1 MIGRIGV
8 VQSGGRRV
16 TVKPR
21 ADIAA
26 LPAYKPGRNPADLAR
41 ELGLPSAMKLASNEI
56 AFGPLPSVVD
66 AVTKAAGTMN
76 RYPDNGAQLLTEAL
90 AQRNGVDAGQIAVG
104 CGSVSL
110 CQQLLQA
117 YARSGDEAIFAWR
130 SFEAYPLLVTVSGAT
145 PVMVPL
151 KDRYDHDLDAM
162 VAAITDRT
170 RVVFVCTPNNP
181 TGTAI
186 RRDALNRFLDAM
198 PDTVVVALDEAY
210 REFVSDPDIPDGI
223 ELAAERP
230 NVCVL
235 RTFSKAY
242 GLAGLRVGYL
252 IAGDPAVAEAV
263 RKTYVPFSVS
273 TVAQAAAIASLQAED
288 ELLARCKDVVV
299 ERERV
304 IAALRE
310 IGVDVPD
317 SHANFVW
324 LPLGEA
330 TMTFAA
336 DCEQRGI
343 IVRPFAGDG
352 ARVTIGEPAE
362 NDAFLA
368 IVAGRQRT
376 SEPVN

>member
-1 MIGRIGV
+1 M
-8 VQSGGRRV
+8 S
-16 TVKPR
+16 VKPR

-41 ELGLPSAMKLASNEI
+41 ELGLPAAVKLASNEV
-56 AFGPLPSVVD
+56 AFDPLPSVVD
-66 AVTKAAGTMN
+66 AVTQAAGTMN
-76 RYPDNGAQLLTEAL
+76 RYPDNGAALLTDAL
-90 AQRNGVDAGQIAVG
+90 AARTDADPRRIAVG

-117 YARSGDEAIFAWR
+117 YAGPGDEVVFAWR
-130 SFEAYPLLVTVSGAT
+130 SFEAYPLLVAVSGAA
-145 PVMVPL
+145 PVKVAL
-151 KDRYDHDLDAM
+151 QDRYHHDLDAM
-162 VAAITDRT
+162 AAAITGRT
-170 RVVFVCTPNNP
+170 KVIFVCSPNNP
-181 TGTAI
+181 TGTAL
-186 RRDALNRFLDAM
+186 RSSELLPFLDAV

-210 REFVSDPDIPDGI
+210 REFVSDPDVPDGI
-223 ELAAERP
+223 ELLAERP

-252 IAGDPAVAEAV
+252 VAGDPAVAEAV

-273 TVAQAAAIASLQAED
+273 TVAQAAAIASLAAED

-310 IGVDVPD
+310 IGTEVPD

-330 TMTFAA
+330 TTEFAA
-336 DCEQRGI
+336 ACEGRGI

-352 ARVTIGEPAE
+352 ARVTIGDPAE
-362 NDAFLA
+362 NDEFLA
-368 IVAGRQRT
+368 FVSDWQRERGT
-376 SEPVN
+376 

>member
-1 MIGRIGV
+1 M
-8 VQSGGRRV
+8 SL
-16 TVKPR
+16 KPR
-21 ADIAA
+21 ADIAS

-41 ELGLPSAMKLASNEI
+41 ELGLASAVKLASNEV
-56 AFGPLPSVVD
+56 AFGPLPSVID
-66 AVTKAAGTMN
+66 AVTAAAGSMN

-90 AQRNGVDAGQIAVG
+90 AAKTGKDAGQIAVG

-117 YARSGDEAIFAWR
+117 YAGPGDEVIFAWR
-130 SFEAYPLLVTVSGAT
+130 SFEAYPLLVTVSGAV

-151 KDRYDHDLDAM
+151 RDRYHHDLDAM
-162 VAAITDRT
+162 AAAITDRT
-170 RVVFVCTPNNP
+170 KVVFVCNPNNP
-181 TGTAI
+181 TSTAV
-186 RRDALNRFLDAM
+186 RRDPLLRFLDSV

-210 REFVSDPDIPDGI
+210 REFVADPDIPDGI
-223 ELAAERP
+223 ELADGRP

-252 IAGDPAVAEAV
+252 VAGDPAVAEAV

-273 TVAQAAAIASLQAED
+273 SVAQAAAVASLAAED
-288 ELLARCKDVVV
+288 EMLARCTAVVV

-304 IAALRE
+304 IAKLRDAGAE
-310 IGVDVPD
+310 LPD
-317 SHANFVW
+317 SHANFIW
-324 LPLGEA
+324 LPLGDAA
-330 TMTFAA
+330 TDFAA
-336 DCEQRGI
+336 ACEQRGI

-352 ARVTIGEPAE
+352 VRVTIGAPAE

-368 IVAGRQRT
+368 IAAERVSR
-376 SEPVN
+376 

>member
-1 MIGRIGV
+1 VPVR
-8 VQSGGRRV
+8 
-16 TVKPR
+16 PR

-41 ELGLPSAMKLASNEI
+41 ELGLPSAVKLASNEV
-56 AFGPLPSVVD
+56 AYSPLPSVVD
-66 AVTKAAGTMN
+66 AVTAAAGTMN

-90 AQRNGVDAGQIAVG
+90 ATRASVAVGRIAVG

-117 YARSGDEAIFAWR
+117 YAGPGDEVIFAWR

-162 VAAITDRT
+162 AAAITDRT
-170 RVVFVCTPNNP
+170 RIVFVCTPNNP
-181 TGTAI
+181 TGTAV
-186 RRDALNRFLDAM
+186 RRDALTRFLDAV

-210 REFVSDPDIPDGI
+210 REFVSDPDVPDGI
-223 ELAAERP
+223 ELAAGRP

-252 IAGDPAVAEAV
+252 VAGDPSVAEAV

-273 TVAQAAAIASLQAED
+273 TVAQAAAIASLAAED
-288 ELLARCKDVVV
+288 ELLARCNDVVV

-304 IAALRE
+304 VAALRE
-310 IGVDVPD
+310 MGADVPD
-317 SHANFVW
+317 SQANFVW
-324 LPLGEA
+324 LPLGDA
-330 TMTFAA
+330 TMDFAA
-336 DCEQRGI
+336 ACEQSGI

-368 IVAGRQRT
+368 IVSRWQRT
-376 SEPVN
+376 SSASEPVT